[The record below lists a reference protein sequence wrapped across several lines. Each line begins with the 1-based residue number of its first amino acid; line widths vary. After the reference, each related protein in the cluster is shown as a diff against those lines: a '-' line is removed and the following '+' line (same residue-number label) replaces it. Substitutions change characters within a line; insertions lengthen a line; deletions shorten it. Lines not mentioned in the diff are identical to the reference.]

1 MTDMRKLLEAVD
13 KFAGGLDQKQG
24 PAGQLKGRDPM
35 PHPGAKQHPAY
46 HKLVGASES
55 KNSNKLNFLKELDKS
70 VDKNSLEWK
79 LAEEYANFN
88 EDNLGVEPKRPHRK
102 GSRAEEFGPRGH
114 KEHPRYKTI
123 KEAAVGDGDVANA
136 VVDEVIKLI
145 GEGHTEVSPDVITT
159 KVSAALGRPF
169 MLKDLVAANNS
180 SPELQH
186 YIDSINPSKIKFST
200 DILTVKNQD
209 PAKEKEKAQ
218 SGVSS
223 MAARAA
229 NRPRLGEGLD
239 EGGYQDDTRER
250 EEYLRYERSRN
261 PVADEIRKRL
271 NPNQKSK
278 KSSKPLREFGATS
291 TGSST
296 SAPIA
301 GKPVSSAGAVGDP
314 EQLKKVAA
322 ATATIKSAT
331 GSPTAPDK
339 LAQTLSKAS
348 SGQALST
355 QDMQTLEPMMGI
367 VGKTAQDP
375 NLANQFKSLANLA
388 KNIK

>member
-1 MTDMRKLLEAVD
+1 
-13 KFAGGLDQKQG
+13 
-24 PAGQLKGRDPM
+24 M
-35 PHPGAKQHPAY
+35 PKKGAKQHPAY
-46 HKLVGASES
+46 HKLVGGSCEESILKDLNTHSKKSE
-55 KNSNKLNFLKELDKS
+55 
-70 VDKNSLEWK
+70 LEWK
-79 LAEEYANFN
+79 LAEEYAKFN
-88 EDNLGVEPKRPHRK
+88 EDDLGVEPKRPYRP
-102 GSRAEEFGPRGH
+102 GSRAEKFGTRGH
-114 KEHPRYKTI
+114 KERPRYKTV
-123 KEAAVGDGDVANA
+123 KESAAGDGDIANA

-159 KVSAALGRPF
+159 KVSAAIGRPF

-218 SGVSS
+218 KNVAS

-229 NRPRLGEGLD
+229 NRPRLGEG
-239 EGGYQDDTRER
+239 YQDDTRER
-250 EEYLRYERSRN
+250 EENLRYDRSRN
-261 PVADEIRKRL
+261 PVASAIRKKL
-271 NPNQKSK
+271 NPNQKSR
-278 KSSKPLREFGATS
+278 SNRQQSLQEFGATS
-291 TGSST
+291 TT
-296 SAPIA
+296 SAGSTGA
-301 GKPVSSAGAVGDP
+301 SNTSGNSAGSIPNA

-331 GSPTAPDK
+331 GSPTTPDK
-339 LAQTLSKAS
+339 LSQTLSKAG
-348 SGQALST
+348 SGQSLST
-355 QDMQTLEPMMGI
+355 QDMQILKPMMGV